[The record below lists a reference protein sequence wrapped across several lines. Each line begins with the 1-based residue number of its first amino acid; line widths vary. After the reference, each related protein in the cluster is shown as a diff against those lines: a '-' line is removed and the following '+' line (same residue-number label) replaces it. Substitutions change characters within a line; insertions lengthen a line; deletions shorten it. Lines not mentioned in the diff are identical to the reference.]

1 MPEPGIFT
9 QTYAAQVPATDRI
22 GNRRAFDILC
32 SLSLPADRD
41 LTDGSKF
48 LWWLWV
54 ANLGPRLSEVV
65 GHGITSAELREVQA
79 ACGMRIDSVLMSFT
93 RNDSVCFVRLSLDQ
107 RGNVKVRHRM
117 ETLLAPSRASE
128 QAEQQE
134 QVSDED
140 Y

>member
-1 MPEPGIFT
+1 MRGC
-9 QTYAAQVPATDRI
+9 VL
-22 GNRRAFDILC
+22 GSCLC

-54 ANLGPRLSEVV
+54 ANLGPRLSQVV
-65 GHGITSAELREVQA
+65 GDGIVLAELREVQA
-79 ACGMRIDSVLMSFT
+79 DCGEVLTSFT
-93 RNDSVCFVRLSLDQ
+93 RNHSVCFVRLSLDQ
-107 RGNVKVRHRM
+107 RGNVKVRHWV

-134 QVSDED
+134 QVSDEEEAV
-140 Y
+140 